1 MKKIFTLCLTFCFV
15 LTLAGC
21 GDSKTSS
28 SGADNTPA
36 ASTESKVESNTE
48 SNTESKTESS
58 TESNTESSAGSDVDP
73 NDMSYPENPYAPH
86 EITGAEIIITDTKKI
101 IKNTSFTISV
111 PLDWECLEI
120 NGEDGGSLLF
130 SHPTLGEKCR
140 LIFHITGAEYKTNRT
155 QDEYLKV
162 LRYITADD
170 VRIESFTA
178 EKLDGTDCT
187 KIVSTYSKDNT
198 KFERV
203 DYREAVRGSI
213 LYNVVTTRPSENSEL
228 ESVLNNIVESIKFS
242 AKG

>member
-1 MKKIFTLCLTFCFV
+1 MQKIFTLCLTFCFV

-86 EITGAEIIITDTKKI
+86 EITGAEITTTDTERI
-101 IKNTSFTISV
+101 INAGSFTVSV
-111 PLDWECLEI
+111 PLDWECFEVNL
-120 NGEDGGSLLF
+120 EDGGALSFL
-130 SHPTLGEKCR
+130 HPTLGEKCKFV
-140 LIFHITGAEYKTNRT
+140 IYVTGAEYKTNRT
-155 QDEYLKV
+155 QDEYLRDFK
-162 LRYITADD
+162 YGMSDMK
-170 VRIESFTA
+170 IESFTT
-178 EKLDGTDCT
+178 EKLDGIDCSRM
-187 KIVSTYSKDNT
+187 VSTYT
-198 KFERV
+198 KNGTKMV
-203 DYREAVRGSI
+203 SIDYLEVVRGLSLFNITAVR
-213 LYNVVTTRPSENSEL
+213 PAENEEL